1 MLLTG
6 ESLIQLTISVQSVTV
21 MKPRWQESKTASHPT
36 VKRRGNEHVHL
47 YCVNSLLHSD
57 SSGSKAKNSTTN
69 YLLGSSMPIKDNF
82 LTINILED
90 IHLSLTLF
98 AQIILDC
105 VRWTTISMPSIKISN
120 NWHVHQAVEGLL
132 MKKEAFFNINH
143 QFCISHSLQRNRS
156 SRWNHVSDKVTQN
169 ATSVIS
175 VGRDE
180 EITFV
185 VRFINALEL
194 L

>member
-1 MLLTG
+1 
-6 ESLIQLTISVQSVTV
+6 

-69 YLLGSSMPIKDNF
+69 YLLGSPMPIKDNF

-98 AQIILDC
+98 DHSRLCQMDNNIYAKHKDQQQLACALGCRRIVNEEGGIL
-105 VRWTTISMPSIKISN
+105 
-120 NWHVHQAVEGLL
+120 
-132 MKKEAFFNINH
+132 
-143 QFCISHSLQRNRS
+143 
-156 SRWNHVSDKVTQN
+156 
-169 ATSVIS
+169 
-175 VGRDE
+175 
-180 EITFV
+180 
-185 VRFINALEL
+185 
-194 L
+194 